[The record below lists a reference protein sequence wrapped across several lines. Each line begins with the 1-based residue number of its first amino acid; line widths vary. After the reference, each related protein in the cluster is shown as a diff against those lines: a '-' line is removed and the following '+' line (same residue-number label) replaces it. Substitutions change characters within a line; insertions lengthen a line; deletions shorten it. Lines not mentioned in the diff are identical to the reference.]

1 MCKNVIPI
9 SRPPRSRHVPHHVVV
24 HHPDRRAHL
33 PRLRRLLLLHL
44 PALLLSLRVLPV
56 HLLLLLQLVETGLR
70 KPRNRLEN
78 QRETKA
84 KNIVVGKNEGQ
95 PPKCLGN
102 VNERISVRM
111 SKYAYLRDYLRIKIQ
126 VASLIVRLEKPP
138 GKSKSSSFSNLN
150 NTLSVIVN
158 LLKGKYTYIFTVK

>member
-1 MCKNVIPI
+1 MPTITIKGPITCHDKERVHKIKIEPNSEHRWRTLLSKTGMCKNVIPI
-9 SRPPRSRHVPHHVVV
+9 SRPPRSRHVPDHVVV

-84 KNIVVGKNEGQ
+84 KNIVVVRKNEGQ

-102 VNERISVRM
+102 EIISVRIIWG
-111 SKYAYLRDYLRIKIQ
+111 SRF
-126 VASLIVRLEKPP
+126 RL
-138 GKSKSSSFSNLN
+138 L
-150 NTLSVIVN
+150 V
-158 LLKGKYTYIFTVK
+158 